1 MIVTELERCNLRR
14 RTIFE
19 WKMHN
24 NLQRKI
30 KTEEMEHDE
39 GEMKMLM
46 KQVPKLRDRDGENEL
61 NDHRTLSRSKI
72 QAFTYK
78 DI

>member
-39 GEMKMLM
+39 GEMKMLT
-46 KQVPKLRDRDGENEL
+46 KQVPKLRDRDGE
-61 NDHRTLSRSKI
+61 K
-72 QAFTYK
+72 
-78 DI
+78 

>member
-46 KQVPKLRDRDGENEL
+46 K
-61 NDHRTLSRSKI
+61 
-72 QAFTYK
+72 
-78 DI
+78 

>member
-72 QAFTYK
+72 QAFAYK

>member
-46 KQVPKLRDRDGENEL
+46 KQVPKLRDRDGE
-61 NDHRTLSRSKI
+61 K
-72 QAFTYK
+72 
-78 DI
+78 

>member
-1 MIVTELERCNLRR
+1 MYREMQVRIFRDIDRTITNRKQVMIVTELERCNLRR

-46 KQVPKLRDRDGENEL
+46 K
-61 NDHRTLSRSKI
+61 
-72 QAFTYK
+72 
-78 DI
+78 